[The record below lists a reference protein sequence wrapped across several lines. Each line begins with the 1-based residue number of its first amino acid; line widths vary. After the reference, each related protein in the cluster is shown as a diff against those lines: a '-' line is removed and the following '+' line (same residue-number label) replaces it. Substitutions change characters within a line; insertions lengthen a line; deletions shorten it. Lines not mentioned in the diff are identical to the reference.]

1 MLGLPKL
8 TFQHKNGRR
17 YSNKKN
23 HAHRHNQHGDLVST
37 TAQTALRNP
46 LRSGHTVDHR
56 KMCRTGH
63 GQRIQVFGFWVRH
76 RNDRVGGVVACR
88 CMLIGDSILWMRW
101 QRNVGVVNAVRL
113 LFVGGAGRTRF
124 LMDFG
129 KILQIRYGQQQ

>member
-1 MLGLPKL
+1 LENSKL

-17 YSNKKN
+17 YSNQKN
-23 HAHRHNQHGDLVST
+23 HAHRHNQHGDLVAPA
-37 TAQTALRNP
+37 AQTALRNP

-56 KMCRTGH
+56 KMRRTGH

-76 RNDRVGGVVACR
+76 RDDCVGVVAR
-88 CMLIGDSILWMRW
+88 GMLVGDTVLRMGW
-101 QRNVGVVNAVRL
+101 QRDVGVVNAVR
-113 LFVGGAGRTRF
+113 FAGRTRF